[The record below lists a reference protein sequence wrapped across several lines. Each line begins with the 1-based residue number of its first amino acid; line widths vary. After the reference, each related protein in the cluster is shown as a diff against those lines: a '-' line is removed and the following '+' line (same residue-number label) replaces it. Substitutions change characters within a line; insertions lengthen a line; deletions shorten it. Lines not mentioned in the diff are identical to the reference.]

1 MMEGSSGGYKESCGP
16 KVRFVC
22 ALNRVPGVV
31 DVVEMAD

>member
-1 MMEGSSGGYKESCGP
+1 MEGSCGGYKESCGP